1 MIRFC
6 FGVLLQIL
14 QLCSPRK
21 TTQKFLCGTM
31 FLSVNQYYD
40 IREEDTIV
48 GHLKDCT
55 REISSDVTNEID
67 NVDPTAICACFENEI
82 IPRLSPDEVKLAIGS
97 LAYIVAHAENIDE
110 GVPIGTLKK
119 TVKSDYLSIGK
130 IEPAVFF
137 TDLFIFSV
145 KAIENS
151 AGKLYIGSVTKD
163 YLRCLPI
170 SISAIELVEA
180 KKDYS
185 PILSSTIR
193 SRNFDKAFEEVTSS
207 KLGLANPNDLRFFRL
222 RSEDYEFDDVRLRR
236 FLTDNIGRYLYS
248 RAQIEKFYKEEN
260 EENISLEAAQ
270 YIRDHLSG
278 NEFGAI
284 MVYSFLEEILD
295 APKLLSRIELGTGMG
310 VSDGIHLKRLEG
322 QLQYQLVYGAS
333 DIQGD
338 LRGAIDAALVR
349 VADIKKNKPSP
360 FQIIDNTSFETTV
373 EGTEMANG
381 IRRILLPRKK
391 DDDPPATAFGI
402 FLGYTLKMNE
412 ADYSLPVRQFKKKMA
427 ERMEQDITG
436 YAAYIKTQLEK
447 LGLHHHSYYVYVL
460 PLNDANEDKHKI
472 IGRLIG
478 GGVG

>member
-31 FLSVNQYYD
+31 FLAVNHYYD

-55 REISSDVTNEID
+55 REISPDVTKEID
-67 NVDPTAICACFENEI
+67 NVNPAAICACFENEI

-97 LAYIVAHAENIDE
+97 LAYIVAHAENINE
-110 GVPIGTLKK
+110 GVPIGALKK
-119 TVKSDYLSIGK
+119 TVKSDYLNIGK
-130 IEPAVFF
+130 VEPAVFF
-137 TDLFIFSV
+137 TDLFIFAV

-151 AGKLYIGSVTKD
+151 AGKLYIGSITKD

-170 SISAIELVEA
+170 SISTIELVVA
-180 KKDYS
+180 KKDYN

-193 SRNFDKAFEEVTSS
+193 SRNFDKAFEEVASS

-248 RAQIEKFYKEEN
+248 RAQIERFYKEDN

-310 VSDGIHLKRLEG
+310 VSDGIHLKRIEG

-338 LRGAIDAALVR
+338 LQGAIDAALLR
-349 VADIKKNKPSP
+349 VADIKRNKPSP

-381 IRRILLPRKK
+381 IRRILLPHKK
-391 DDDPPATAFGI
+391 DDDPPATAFGL

-412 ADYSLPVRQFKKKMA
+412 ADYSLPVKQFKKK
-427 ERMEQDITG
+427 DG
-436 YAAYIKTQLEK
+436 
-447 LGLHHHSYYVYVL
+447 
-460 PLNDANEDKHKI
+460 
-472 IGRLIG
+472 
-478 GGVG
+478 